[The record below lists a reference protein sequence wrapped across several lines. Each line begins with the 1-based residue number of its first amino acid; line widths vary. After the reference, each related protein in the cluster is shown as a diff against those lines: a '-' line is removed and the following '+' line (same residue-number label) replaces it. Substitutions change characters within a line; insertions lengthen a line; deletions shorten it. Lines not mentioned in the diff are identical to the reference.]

1 MNTFSRF
8 LALAALLSFSSVTW
22 GLMIGSTDV
31 GDVDPLVAQTNNP
44 DENNAGCSENSSS
57 PSNELCW
64 INSVLA
70 PDSTTYG
77 VKETTVS
84 YDFVNDS
91 GESVIGFLLDSP
103 TEYFLIKNAQWW
115 GLFENVSNF
124 DWAVI
129 NTALLDSGF
138 NLPSG
143 EMTISHVATIGDAV
157 KVPEPGILSL
167 FALGLFAMGLRGRKI
182 SKRS

>member
-8 LALAALLSFSSVTW
+8 LALAALLSFSSVSW
-22 GLMIGSTDV
+22 GLMIGSDDV
-31 GDVDPLVAQTNNP
+31 GEIDPLLAQT
-44 DENNAGCSENSSS
+44 DDLGGCGPGGSETA
-57 PSNELCW
+57 EECW

-70 PDSTTYG
+70 PETTTYG
-77 VKETTVS
+77 VKEETVS
-84 YDFVNDS
+84 YQFVNGSDS
-91 GESVIGFLLDSP
+91 ILGFLLDSP
-103 TEYFLIKNAQWW
+103 TEYFMIKNAQWW

-138 NLPSG
+138 NLPDGS